1 MASGGVPLPLTG
13 IMIAVAASFING
25 STFVLQ
31 RKGIL
36 RSREKGRSHKYILAY
51 LAPWQQCLKVTL
63 LIGLVDHTVAI

>member
-1 MASGGVPLPLTG
+1 MAPGGVPFPLTG

-36 RSREKGRSHKYILAY
+36 RSRERGRSHEYVRAY
-51 LAPWQQCLKVTL
+51 LSPWQHCLKGTL
-63 LIGLVDHTVAI
+63 LI

>member
-1 MASGGVPLPLTG
+1 MATGGVPLPLTG

-36 RSREKGRSHKYILAY
+36 RSRERGRSHGYILSY
-51 LAPWQQCLKVTL
+51 LSPWQHCLKGEL
-63 LIGLVDHTVAI
+63 LI